1 MPNYA
6 LRAFPGAAMIN
17 SMDSRFAFRISSIIG
32 LLAIALGAF
41 GAHGLEKTLV
51 ANETVDIW
59 DTAVSY
65 HLPHAIL
72 LAILALSRPFPKAIW
87 ISMTLGVLI
96 FSGTLYV
103 LALTNIKWLGAIT
116 PIGGTLMMV
125 AWGNA
130 GLQRLGQKSNSFRM

>member
-1 MPNYA
+1 
-6 LRAFPGAAMIN
+6 MIE
-17 SMDSRFAFRISSIIG
+17 SMDSRFAFRISSILG

-59 DTAVSY
+59 DTAVAY

-72 LAILALSRPFPKAIW
+72 LAILALSRPFSKAIW

-125 AWGNA
+125 AWGMLAFSGWVNKA
-130 GLQRLGQKSNSFRM
+130 IPSEDKEA